1 MGEIQEIVGR
11 EMRVRR
17 EDLCMT
23 QEGMAEKVGITDRRY
38 RDLEKGKGD
47 VRFSTILRFAI
58 LCDMK
63 LDPICET
70 IREKGLIQPGEEI
83 VPRKRRAPTWREK
96 EEQEKQTPS

>member
-38 RDLEKGKGD
+38 RDIEKGKGD

-63 LDPICET
+63 LDPICEI
-70 IREKGLIQPGEEI
+70 IRQKGLIQPGEGI
-83 VPRKRRAPTWREK
+83 APRKRRESACREK
-96 EEQEKQTPS
+96 EEREK